1 MSTPSLLIL
10 PGDGIGPEVMTEV
23 RKVIDWFGSN
33 RGMAFDVSE
42 DLVGGA
48 AYDKHGSPLH
58 DDTMAKAQEVDAV
71 LLGAVGGPKYDNLD
85 FSVKPE
91 RGLLRLR
98 KEMDLYSNLRPA
110 QCFDALA
117 DFSSLKR
124 DVVAGLDIVIV
135 RELTSGIYFGEPRGI
150 IQEGNERVGINTQ
163 RYTESEIDRVAR
175 SAFELARRRSNKV
188 CSMEKANVMES
199 GILWREVV
207 QKVHD
212 EDYPD
217 VELTHMYA
225 DAGAMQLCRW
235 PKQFDVI
242 VTDNLFGDMLSDAA
256 AMLTGSLGMLPSAS
270 LGAPMANGRPKA
282 LYEPVHGSAPD
293 IAGQGKA
300 NPIACILSFAMALRY
315 SFDQGDEAKRL
326 ETAVEKVLA
335 DGLRTADLLGEEGFN
350 PSPPA
355 KWATRS
361 SRHCP
366 IVSRRSG
373 VVRAKPG

>member
-1 MSTPSLLIL
+1 MSNPSLLIL
-10 PGDGIGPEVMTEV
+10 AGDGIGPEVMTEV
-23 RKVIDWFGSN
+23 RRVIDWYGDK
-33 RGMAFDVSE
+33 RDLKFDVSE

-48 AYDKHGSPLH
+48 AYDKHGTPLT
-58 DDTMAKAQEVDAV
+58 DETMAKAQAVDAV

-98 KEMDLYSNLRPA
+98 KEMDLFSNLRPA

-150 IQEGNERVGINTQ
+150 FKEGNERVGINTQ

-175 SAFELARRRSNKV
+175 SAFELARKRGNKV

-217 VELTHMYA
+217 VELSHMYA

-242 VTDNLFGDMLSDAA
+242 VTDNLFGDLLSDAA

-315 SFDQGDEAKRL
+315 SFDQGDEATRL
-326 ETAVEKVLA
+326 ENAVEKVLA
-335 DGLRTADLLGEEGFN
+335 DGLRTADLIGEEGVQ
-350 PSPPA
+350 PVS
-355 KWATRS
+355 TREMGDAILAALDES
-361 SRHCP
+361 L
-366 IVSRRSG
+366 
-373 VVRAKPG
+373 